1 MKFKE
6 VSSYWLFDEVKSG
19 KRVYAL
25 DRKLRKISVVN
36 DLSVDLLV
44 AVMNSAHEEHS
55 RYEFWYEEAEETD
68 VTEEPKTTKVLE
80 EDEDG

>member
-6 VSSYWLFDEVKSG
+6 ISSYWLFDEVKSG
-19 KRVYAL
+19 KRIYAL

-44 AVMNSAHEEHS
+44 AVMNSADEECS

-68 VTEEPKTTKVLE
+68 VTEEPKTTKELE
-80 EDEDG
+80 EDEDA

>member
-44 AVMNSAHEEHS
+44 AVMNSANEEHS

-68 VTEEPKTTKVLE
+68 VTEATVATKETE
-80 EDEDG
+80 ENEDD